1 MRFVNENEVRIE
13 LESSTGPQGPVGPAG
28 PQGPQGE
35 RGPAGPIGM
44 RGEQGAQGIA
54 GEKGERG
61 VGVTKVLRTA
71 GDGSPGTSDEY
82 TTYYDD
88 GAMSIHYVYNGKDG
102 ADGAQGPAGP
112 AGVSGS
118 TPARGTDYWT
128 EADKAE
134 IVNDVLASL
143 PSAEGVSY

>member
-1 MRFVNENEVRIE
+1 MMPVFADENTVRLEIE
-13 LESSTGPQGPVGPAG
+13 SLRGPRGV
-28 PQGPQGE
+28 QGE
-35 RGPAGPIGM
+35 RGP
-44 RGEQGAQGIA
+44 QGIA
-54 GEKGERG
+54 GAKGERG
-61 VGVTKVLRTA
+61 VGITKVLRTA

-118 TPARGTDYWT
+118 TPVRGTDYWT

-134 IVNDVLASL
+134 IVNDVLAAL